1 MGIGKLSFVS
11 RWVLGISLVC
21 LVPLVP
27 RFRWSRWLSFSSC
40 FAGVLRDPLPPKPVC
55 QSPCVRLCQCF
66 CIFHA
71 SAYPSNAFA
80 YSHALAYADACP
92 KVIIELSR
100 LFCLATYFVNSKWLA
115 TVHIGTRFTMSM
127 CSELFL
133 WLLFLCLISYLISS
147 IMFQSFAL
155 SLLFLTSHV
164 SACSHACAHAPCL
177 CPCAMPNACPCR
189 CPRNFKYL
197 WLPIPLLLLITIFY
211 SSPFWLFM
219 YVFWFILIS
228 LI

>member
-1 MGIGKLSFVS
+1 
-11 RWVLGISLVC
+11 
-21 LVPLVP
+21 
-27 RFRWSRWLSFSSC
+27 
-40 FAGVLRDPLPPKPVC
+40 
-55 QSPCVRLCQCF
+55 
-66 CIFHA
+66 
-71 SAYPSNAFA
+71 
-80 YSHALAYADACP
+80 
-92 KVIIELSR
+92 
-100 LFCLATYFVNSKWLA
+100 
-115 TVHIGTRFTMSM
+115 M

-197 WLPIPLLLLITIFY
+197 WLPIPLLLLTTIFFIHHVFGY
-211 SSPFWLFM
+211 LNI
-219 YVFWFILIS
+219 YFWFILNIS
-228 LI
+228 YSIISIYDWLFRVIIYYYLYLCVCPCPSLCTRLPMSLSVPLRLILCTPMPMPVLFTQMVCSVVCWRWSNDLFYKHSSFWLA